1 MIDDYTPPSI
11 GKLTTALVKA
21 RADIKHPVR
30 NKVNPH
36 FKNRYADLTAV
47 LDAVVPAFT
56 KNGLAIIQ
64 TVEGTQLTT
73 VLAHTSGEFISS
85 VTDIPSFSNA
95 QQLGSALTY
104 LRRYTVQALAA
115 IAADDDDDGTAA
127 SPKTTNKKGSASKP
141 AAKARVQAAMADNAV
156 KTDDDGDD
164 W

>member
-1 MIDDYTPPSI
+1 MQSDTLN
-11 GKLTTALVKA
+11 KLVPALVKA
-21 RADIKHPVR
+21 RELIKHPTR

-56 KNGLAIIQ
+56 MNGLSLIQ
-64 TVEGTQLTT
+64 LVEGSTLVTI
-73 VLAHTSGEFISS
+73 LAHTSGEFIQSAAL
-85 VTDIPSFSNA
+85 IPPHSNA

-127 SPKTTNKKGSASKP
+127 SPKNNNKKASTKP
-141 AAKARVQAAMADNAV
+141 S
-156 KTDDDGDD
+156 TDGE

>member
-1 MIDDYTPPSI
+1 MTTASDTL
-11 GKLTTALVKA
+11 GKLTAALVKA
-21 RADIKHPVR
+21 RADIKHPPR

-56 KNGLAIIQ
+56 ANGLALVQMVDGAKLVTILSHI
-64 TVEGTQLTT
+64 
-73 VLAHTSGEFISS
+73 SGEFIS
-85 VTDIPSFSNA
+85 TDADIPAHANA

-104 LRRYTVQALAA
+104 LRRYTVQAIAA

-127 SPKTTNKKGSASKP
+127 SPKRTTKKASASAQK
-141 AAKARVQAAMADNAV
+141 AAQDDLLK
-156 KTDDDGDD
+156 DDDSD